1 MLRFN
6 FQKFLNKRSI
16 LLLICLLSAN
26 CILYL
31 NEINN
36 IAFINVLK
44 DLLIANVAIFISI
57 YFFINY
63 KHLSN
68 NILKTLGFYS
78 LHIYV
83 IHCFFTAGIRILM
96 QKLDFLNIFVY
107 FTTSIIL
114 GILVPIFIGKLCN
127 KNALLNFPFAPL
139 NALKT
144 LFSSK

>member
-6 FQKFLNKRSI
+6 FQKFLNKHSI

-31 NEINN
+31 NEINH
-36 IAFINVLK
+36 IAFIKVLK
-44 DLLIANVAIFISI
+44 DLLIANAAIFISI
-57 YFFINY
+57 YFFTNFKY
-63 KHLSN
+63 LSN

-96 QKLDFLNIFVY
+96 QKFDTLNIFIY
-107 FTTSIIL
+107 FITSILL
-114 GILVPIFIGKLCN
+114 GILIPIFIGKLCS
-127 KNALLNFPFAPL
+127 KNAFLNFPFAPL
-139 NALKT
+139 NALKK
-144 LFSSK
+144 LIH